1 MFKEKRSYYILITSI
16 ILAVTIGFS
25 FIKSPT
31 NYNLLICYIVAKS
44 IFGVNLIATTIGLY
58 FYKFEKNMDD
68 ILYSVAGFLML
79 IPFYINLFDPT
90 KTFSLILAI
99 AFIVVGVS
107 SIAIAVPF
115 CLTTTWKVREKQLM
129 NTYKQAKPQDAESD
143 LIEPE
148 VIETTNIDLNV
159 VEGQSN
165 ESEVIE
171 VETQELETND
181 TEAALKEPENSKL
194 RSANN
199 GNHWKETRWT

>member
-31 NYNLLICYIVAKS
+31 NYNLLVCYIVAKS

-99 AFIVVGVS
+99 TFIVVGVS

-129 NTYKQAKPQDAESD
+129 DTYKQTKPQETESD
-143 LIEPE
+143 SVEPE
-148 VIETTNIDLNV
+148 VIETTSVDSNV

-165 ESEVIE
+165 ESEVME
-171 VETQELETND
+171 AETAKPETKD
-181 TEAALKEPENSKL
+181 SQTALKEQENSEV
-194 RSANN
+194 
-199 GNHWKETRWT
+199 KERQ

>member
-99 AFIVVGVS
+99 TFIVVGVS

-115 CLTTTWKVREKQLM
+115 CLTTTWKVRENQLM
-129 NTYKQAKPQDAESD
+129 DTYKQTKPRETENDTV
-143 LIEPE
+143 EPE
-148 VIETTNIDLNV
+148 VIETTSVVSDNV
-159 VEGQSN
+159 ENKTNKN
-165 ESEVIE
+165 EVL
-171 VETQELETND
+171 ETEIKELETELTD
-181 TEAALKEPENSKL
+181 YENSEV
-194 RSANN
+194 
-199 GNHWKETRWT
+199 KERQ

>member
-1 MFKEKRSYYILITSI
+1 MFREKRSYYILITSI

-129 NTYKQAKPQDAESD
+129 DTYKQTKPQETENDTV
-143 LIEPE
+143 EPE
-148 VIETTNIDLNV
+148 VIETTNTVSDT
-159 VEGQSN
+159 VENKTNKN
-165 ESEVIE
+165 EVL
-171 VETQELETND
+171 ETETKELETELTD
-181 TEAALKEPENSKL
+181 YENSKV
-194 RSANN
+194 
-199 GNHWKETRWT
+199 KERQ

>member
-25 FIKSPT
+25 FIKNPT
-31 NYNLLICYIVAKS
+31 NYNLLVCYIVAKS

-99 AFIVVGVS
+99 AFIVVGAS

-129 NTYKQAKPQDAESD
+129 DTYKQTKPQETENDTV
-143 LIEPE
+143 EPE
-148 VIETTNIDLNV
+148 VIETTSTVSDT
-159 VEGQSN
+159 VENKTNKN
-165 ESEVIE
+165 EVL
-171 VETQELETND
+171 ETETKELETELTD
-181 TEAALKEPENSKL
+181 SENSEV
-194 RSANN
+194 
-199 GNHWKETRWT
+199 KERQ

>member
-44 IFGVNLIATTIGLY
+44 IFGVNLISTTIGLY

-129 NTYKQAKPQDAESD
+129 NTYKQTKPQETENDTV
-143 LIEPE
+143 EPE
-148 VIETTNIDLNV
+148 VIETTSTVSDT
-159 VEGQSN
+159 VENKTNKN
-165 ESEVIE
+165 EVL
-171 VETQELETND
+171 ETETKELETELTD
-181 TEAALKEPENSKL
+181 YENSEV
-194 RSANN
+194 
-199 GNHWKETRWT
+199 KERQ

>member
-79 IPFYINLFDPT
+79 IPFYINLFDPI

-129 NTYKQAKPQDAESD
+129 NTYKQTKPQETENDTV
-143 LIEPE
+143 EPE
-148 VIETTNIDLNV
+148 VIETTSTVSDT
-159 VEGQSN
+159 VENKTN
-165 ESEVIE
+165 ENEVL
-171 VETQELETND
+171 ETETKELETELTD
-181 TEAALKEPENSKL
+181 SENSEV
-194 RSANN
+194 
-199 GNHWKETRWT
+199 KERQ

>member
-90 KTFSLILAI
+90 RTFSLILAI

-129 NTYKQAKPQDAESD
+129 DTYKQTKPQENENDTVE
-143 LIEPE
+143 LE
-148 VIETTNIDLNV
+148 VIETTSTVSDT
-159 VEGQSN
+159 VEN
-165 ESEVIE
+165 KTNKNDVLETELTDYENSEV
-171 VETQELETND
+171 
-181 TEAALKEPENSKL
+181 KERK
-194 RSANN
+194 
-199 GNHWKETRWT
+199 

>member
-25 FIKSPT
+25 FIKSPS

-129 NTYKQAKPQDAESD
+129 NTYKQTKPQETENDTVE
-143 LIEPE
+143 LE
-148 VIETTNIDLNV
+148 VIETTSTVSDT
-159 VEGQSN
+159 VENKIN
-165 ESEVIE
+165 ENEISETEIN
-171 VETQELETND
+171 ELETELTDSENL
-181 TEAALKEPENSKL
+181 EAKE
-194 RSANN
+194 RQ
-199 GNHWKETRWT
+199 

>member
-1 MFKEKRSYYILITSI
+1 MFKEKRSYYILITAI
-16 ILAVTIGFS
+16 ILTVSIGFS

-44 IFGVNLIATTIGLY
+44 IFGLNLVATTVGLY

-79 IPFYINLFDPT
+79 IPFYINLFDQT

-129 NTYKQAKPQDAESD
+129 DTYKQTKPQETENDTV
-143 LIEPE
+143 EPE
-148 VIETTNIDLNV
+148 VIETVSTV
-159 VEGQSN
+159 S
-165 ESEVIE
+165 
-171 VETQELETND
+171 D
-181 TEAALKEPENSKL
+181 TIRHKK
-194 RSANN
+194 
-199 GNHWKETRWT
+199 

>member
-1 MFKEKRSYYILITSI
+1 MFKEKISYYILITSI
-16 ILAVTIGFS
+16 ILTVTIGFS

-31 NYNLLICYIVAKS
+31 NYNLLICYIVAKF
-44 IFGVNLIATTIGLY
+44 IFGVNLIATTIVLY

-129 NTYKQAKPQDAESD
+129 NTYKQTKPQETENYTV
-143 LIEPE
+143 EPE
-148 VIETTNIDLNV
+148 TIETTSTVSDT
-159 VEGQSN
+159 VEYKTN
-165 ESEVIE
+165 ENKVL
-171 VETQELETND
+171 ETENNELETELTDSENL
-181 TEAALKEPENSKL
+181 EVKE
-194 RSANN
+194 
-199 GNHWKETRWT
+199 HQ

>member
-79 IPFYINLFDPT
+79 IPFYINLFDQT

-99 AFIVVGVS
+99 AFIVVGIS

-129 NTYKQAKPQDAESD
+129 NAFKHPK
-143 LIEPE
+143 PE
-148 VIETTNIDLNV
+148 VIESDLVEPAIIETTNAVSGV
-159 VEGQSN
+159 VEN
-165 ESEVIE
+165 EVKESEVIE
-171 VETQELETND
+171 VETKELETKLTD
-181 TEAALKEPENSKL
+181 SENSEV
-194 RSANN
+194 
-199 GNHWKETRWT
+199 KERQ

>member
-90 KTFSLILAI
+90 RTFSLILAI
-99 AFIVVGVS
+99 AFIVVGVT
-107 SIAIAVPF
+107 SITIAVPF

-129 NTYKQAKPQDAESD
+129 NTYKQTKPQETENDTV
-143 LIEPE
+143 EPE
-148 VIETTNIDLNV
+148 VIETTSTVSDT
-159 VEGQSN
+159 VENKTNKN
-165 ESEVIE
+165 EVL
-171 VETQELETND
+171 ETETKELETELTD
-181 TEAALKEPENSKL
+181 YENSEV
-194 RSANN
+194 
-199 GNHWKETRWT
+199 KERK

>member
-16 ILAVTIGFS
+16 IFAVTIGFS

-99 AFIVVGVS
+99 AFIVVGIS
-107 SIAIAVPF
+107 SIAIAIPF

-129 NTYKQAKPQDAESD
+129 NTYKHTKPQDTDTD
-143 LIEPE
+143 LVKLE
-148 VIETTNIDLNV
+148 VIQTTCVDLNDL
-159 VEGQSN
+159 ESHLN
-165 ESEVIE
+165 ASEVKE
-171 VETQELETND
+171 VETEELKIKET
-181 TEAALKEPENSKL
+181 ELKEFDNSKV
-194 RSANN
+194 
-199 GNHWKETRWT
+199 KERQ

>member
-99 AFIVVGVS
+99 AFIVVGIS

-129 NTYKQAKPQDAESD
+129 DTYKQTKPQETENYTV
-143 LIEPE
+143 EPE
-148 VIETTNIDLNV
+148 VIETTRTVSDA
-159 VEGQSN
+159 VENKTN
-165 ESEVIE
+165 ENKIL
-171 VETQELETND
+171 ETETKELETELTD
-181 TEAALKEPENSKL
+181 SENSEV
-194 RSANN
+194 
-199 GNHWKETRWT
+199 KERQ

>member
-16 ILAVTIGFS
+16 ILAITIGFS

-129 NTYKQAKPQDAESD
+129 NTYKQTKPQETENDTVK
-143 LIEPE
+143 PE
-148 VIETTNIDLNV
+148 VIETTSTVSDT
-159 VEGQSN
+159 VENKKN
-165 ESEVIE
+165 ENEIL
-171 VETQELETND
+171 ETETKELETELTD
-181 TEAALKEPENSKL
+181 SENSEV
-194 RSANN
+194 
-199 GNHWKETRWT
+199 KERQ

>member
-16 ILAVTIGFS
+16 ILAVTTGFS

-99 AFIVVGVS
+99 AFIVVGIS

-115 CLTTTWKVREKQLM
+115 CLTTTWKVREKQLI
-129 NTYKQAKPQDAESD
+129 NTYKQTKPQETENDTV
-143 LIEPE
+143 EPE
-148 VIETTNIDLNV
+148 VIETTSTVSDTVKNKTNK
-159 VEGQSN
+159 N
-165 ESEVIE
+165 EVL
-171 VETQELETND
+171 ETETKELETKLTD
-181 TEAALKEPENSKL
+181 YENSEVEE
-194 RSANN
+194 RQ
-199 GNHWKETRWT
+199 

>member
-1 MFKEKRSYYILITSI
+1 MFKEKRIYYILITAI
-16 ILAVTIGFS
+16 ILTVSIGFS

-31 NYNLLICYIVAKS
+31 DYNLLICYIVAKS
-44 IFGVNLIATTIGLY
+44 IFGLNLIATTVSLY

-115 CLTTTWKVREKQLM
+115 CLTTTWKVKEKALIQ
-129 NTYKQAKPQDAESD
+129 TYQKPKTNIVDTDNLETDPTVEQTTEQENVDSKNIDAE
-143 LIEPE
+143 LAEQQPIA
-148 VIETTNIDLNV
+148 ET
-159 VEGQSN
+159 E
-165 ESEVIE
+165 
-171 VETQELETND
+171 
-181 TEAALKEPENSKL
+181 LKEI
-194 RSANN
+194 NN
-199 GNHWKETRWT
+199 GNN

>member
-129 NTYKQAKPQDAESD
+129 NTYKQTKPQETENYTV
-143 LIEPE
+143 EPE
-148 VIETTNIDLNV
+148 VIETTSTVSDT
-159 VEGQSN
+159 VENKTN
-165 ESEVIE
+165 ENEIL
-171 VETQELETND
+171 ETETKELETELTD
-181 TEAALKEPENSKL
+181 SENSEV
-194 RSANN
+194 
-199 GNHWKETRWT
+199 KERQ

>member
-44 IFGVNLIATTIGLY
+44 IFGVSLIATTIGLY

-68 ILYSVAGFLML
+68 ILYSVVGFLML

-129 NTYKQAKPQDAESD
+129 NTYKQTKLQETENDTV
-143 LIEPE
+143 EPE
-148 VIETTNIDLNV
+148 VIETTSTVSDT
-159 VEGQSN
+159 VENKTNKN
-165 ESEVIE
+165 EVL
-171 VETQELETND
+171 ETETKELETELTD
-181 TEAALKEPENSKL
+181 YENSEV
-194 RSANN
+194 
-199 GNHWKETRWT
+199 KERQ

>member
-16 ILAVTIGFS
+16 ILAITIGFS

-99 AFIVVGVS
+99 AFIVVGIS

-129 NTYKQAKPQDAESD
+129 NTYKQAKPQETENDTVKPG
-143 LIEPE
+143 I
-148 VIETTNIDLNV
+148 IETASTVSDTVGNKTN
-159 VEGQSN
+159 EN
-165 ESEVIE
+165 EIL
-171 VETQELETND
+171 ETETIELETELTD
-181 TEAALKEPENSKL
+181 SENSEV
-194 RSANN
+194 
-199 GNHWKETRWT
+199 KERQ

>member
-129 NTYKQAKPQDAESD
+129 DTYKQTKSQETESD
-143 LIEPE
+143 TVEPE
-148 VIETTNIDLNV
+148 VIETTSTVSDT
-159 VEGQSN
+159 VENKTNKN
-165 ESEVIE
+165 EVL
-171 VETQELETND
+171 ETETKELETELTD
-181 TEAALKEPENSKL
+181 YENSEVKE
-194 RSANN
+194 RQYA
-199 GNHWKETRWT
+199 NHWKKTWWTKRN

>member
-99 AFIVVGVS
+99 AFIVVGIS
-107 SIAIAVPF
+107 SIAIAIPF

-129 NTYKQAKPQDAESD
+129 NTYKHTKPQDTDTD
-143 LIEPE
+143 LVKLE
-148 VIETTNIDLNV
+148 VIQTTCVDLNDL
-159 VEGQSN
+159 ESHLN
-165 ESEVIE
+165 ASEVKE
-171 VETQELETND
+171 VETEELKIKET
-181 TEAALKEPENSKL
+181 ELKEFDNSKV
-194 RSANN
+194 
-199 GNHWKETRWT
+199 KERQ

>member
-25 FIKSPT
+25 FIKSPS

-129 NTYKQAKPQDAESD
+129 NTYKQTKPQETENDTV
-143 LIEPE
+143 EPE
-148 VIETTNIDLNV
+148 VIETTSTVSDT
-159 VEGQSN
+159 VENKAN
-165 ESEVIE
+165 ENKANENKV
-171 VETQELETND
+171 LETEINELK
-181 TEAALKEPENSKL
+181 TELTDSENLEVKE
-194 RSANN
+194 
-199 GNHWKETRWT
+199 HQ

>member
-129 NTYKQAKPQDAESD
+129 NTYKQTKPQETENDTV
-143 LIEPE
+143 EPE
-148 VIETTNIDLNV
+148 VIETTSTVSDT
-159 VEGQSN
+159 VENKTNKN
-165 ESEVIE
+165 EVL
-171 VETQELETND
+171 ETETKELETELSD
-181 TEAALKEPENSKL
+181 YENSKV
-194 RSANN
+194 
-199 GNHWKETRWT
+199 KERQ

>member
-129 NTYKQAKPQDAESD
+129 NTYKQTKQQETENDTV
-143 LIEPE
+143 EPE
-148 VIETTNIDLNV
+148 VIETTSTVSDT
-159 VEGQSN
+159 VENKTNKN
-165 ESEVIE
+165 EVL
-171 VETQELETND
+171 ETETKELETELTD
-181 TEAALKEPENSKL
+181 YENSEV
-194 RSANN
+194 
-199 GNHWKETRWT
+199 KERK

>member
-129 NTYKQAKPQDAESD
+129 DTYKQTKPQENENDTVE
-143 LIEPE
+143 LE
-148 VIETTNIDLNV
+148 VIETTSTVSDT
-159 VEGQSN
+159 VENKTN
-165 ESEVIE
+165 ENKIL
-171 VETQELETND
+171 ETETKELETELTD
-181 TEAALKEPENSKL
+181 YENSEV
-194 RSANN
+194 
-199 GNHWKETRWT
+199 KEHQ

>member
-99 AFIVVGVS
+99 LFIVVGIS

-129 NTYKQAKPQDAESD
+129 NTYKQTKPQETESD
-143 LIEPE
+143 TAEPE
-148 VIETTNIDLNV
+148 VIETTSTVSDT
-159 VEGQSN
+159 VEYKTNKN
-165 ESEVIE
+165 EVLEAEIK
-171 VETQELETND
+171 ELETELTD
-181 TEAALKEPENSKL
+181 YENSKV
-194 RSANN
+194 
-199 GNHWKETRWT
+199 KERQ

>member
-90 KTFSLILAI
+90 KSFSLILAI

-115 CLTTTWKVREKQLM
+115 CLTTTWKVKEKQLM
-129 NTYKQAKPQDAESD
+129 NTYKQTKPQETENDTV
-143 LIEPE
+143 EPE
-148 VIETTNIDLNV
+148 VIETTSTVSDT
-159 VEGQSN
+159 VENKTN
-165 ESEVIE
+165 ENEIL
-171 VETQELETND
+171 ETETKELETELTD
-181 TEAALKEPENSKL
+181 LENSEV
-194 RSANN
+194 
-199 GNHWKETRWT
+199 KERQ

>member
-44 IFGVNLIATTIGLY
+44 IFGVNLIATTIWLY

-99 AFIVVGVS
+99 AFIVVGIS
-107 SIAIAVPF
+107 SIAIAIPF

-129 NTYKQAKPQDAESD
+129 NTYKHTKPQETENDSVEPAVIQTTSVDSNDLESQ
-143 LIEPE
+143 
-148 VIETTNIDLNV
+148 V
-159 VEGQSN
+159 N
-165 ESEVIE
+165 ESEVKE
-171 VETQELETND
+171 AETEELEIKE
-181 TEAALKEPENSKL
+181 TELKESVNSKV
-194 RSANN
+194 
-199 GNHWKETRWT
+199 KERQ

>member
-16 ILAVTIGFS
+16 ILAITIGFS

-99 AFIVVGVS
+99 AFIVVGIS

-129 NTYKQAKPQDAESD
+129 NTYKQAKPQETENDTVK
-143 LIEPE
+143 PE
-148 VIETTNIDLNV
+148 VIETTSTVSDT
-159 VEGQSN
+159 
-165 ESEVIE
+165 
-171 VETQELETND
+171 VETKTNENEILETETKELETELTD
-181 TEAALKEPENSKL
+181 SENSEI
-194 RSANN
+194 
-199 GNHWKETRWT
+199 KERQ

>member
-16 ILAVTIGFS
+16 ILVVTIGFS

-44 IFGVNLIATTIGLY
+44 IFGLNLIATTIGLY

-129 NTYKQAKPQDAESD
+129 NTYKQAKPQETENDTVK
-143 LIEPE
+143 PE
-148 VIETTNIDLNV
+148 VIETTSTVSDT
-159 VEGQSN
+159 VENKTN
-165 ESEVIE
+165 ENEIL
-171 VETQELETND
+171 ETETKELETELTD
-181 TEAALKEPENSKL
+181 SENSEI
-194 RSANN
+194 
-199 GNHWKETRWT
+199 KERQ

>member
-129 NTYKQAKPQDAESD
+129 NTYKQTKPQETVSD
-143 LIEPE
+143 TVEPE
-148 VIETTNIDLNV
+148 VIETTSTVSDT
-159 VEGQSN
+159 VENKTNKNG
-165 ESEVIE
+165 V
-171 VETQELETND
+171 LETE
-181 TEAALKEPENSKL
+181 TKEPETELTDYENSEV
-194 RSANN
+194 
-199 GNHWKETRWT
+199 KEHQ

>member
-1 MFKEKRSYYILITSI
+1 MFKEKRSYYILITAI
-16 ILAVTIGFS
+16 ILTVSIGFS

-31 NYNLLICYIVAKS
+31 DYNLLICYIVAKS
-44 IFGVNLIATTIGLY
+44 IFGVNLIATTFGLY

-115 CLTTTWKVREKQLM
+115 CLTTTWKVKEKTLIQ
-129 NTYKQAKPQDAESD
+129 TYHKPKTDISDSDNLETAATEEQTIEPKNSESDVADAELTEKHS
-143 LIEPE
+143 I
-148 VIETTNIDLNV
+148 
-159 VEGQSN
+159 
-165 ESEVIE
+165 
-171 VETQELETND
+171 VETE
-181 TEAALKEPENSKL
+181 LKET
-194 RSANN
+194 NN
-199 GNHWKETRWT
+199 GNN

>member
-25 FIKSPT
+25 FIKSPS

-58 FYKFEKNMDD
+58 FYKFEKNIDD

-129 NTYKQAKPQDAESD
+129 NTYKQTKPQETENDTV
-143 LIEPE
+143 EPE
-148 VIETTNIDLNV
+148 VIKTTSTVSDIVENKANENNV
-159 VEGQSN
+159 
-165 ESEVIE
+165 
-171 VETQELETND
+171 LETEINVLE
-181 TEAALKEPENSKL
+181 TELTDSENLEVKE
-194 RSANN
+194 RQ
-199 GNHWKETRWT
+199 

>member
-99 AFIVVGVS
+99 AFIVVGIS
-107 SIAIAVPF
+107 SIAIAIPF
-115 CLTTTWKVREKQLM
+115 CLTTTWKVQEKQLM
-129 NTYKQAKPQDAESD
+129 NTYKHTKLQETENDSVEPAVIQTTSVDSDDLESH
-143 LIEPE
+143 I
-148 VIETTNIDLNV
+148 
-159 VEGQSN
+159 N
-165 ESEVIE
+165 ESEVK
-171 VETQELETND
+171 ETETEELEIKE
-181 TEAALKEPENSKL
+181 TELKEFDNS
-194 RSANN
+194 NV
-199 GNHWKETRWT
+199 KERQ

>member
-1 MFKEKRSYYILITSI
+1 MFKEKRSYYILITSL
-16 ILAVTIGFS
+16 ILAITIGFS

-44 IFGVNLIATTIGLY
+44 IFGVNLIATTVGLY

-115 CLTTTWKVREKQLM
+115 CLTTTWKVRDKQLM
-129 NTYKQAKPQDAESD
+129 NTYKQTKPKETENDTVK
-143 LIEPE
+143 PE
-148 VIETTNIDLNV
+148 VIETTSTVSDT
-159 VEGQSN
+159 VENNSN
-165 ESEVIE
+165 ENEI
-171 VETQELETND
+171 VETETKELETELTD
-181 TEAALKEPENSKL
+181 SENSEI
-194 RSANN
+194 
-199 GNHWKETRWT
+199 KERQ

>member
-1 MFKEKRSYYILITSI
+1 MFKEKRSYYILITSL

-44 IFGVNLIATTIGLY
+44 IFVVNLISTTIGLY

-90 KTFSLILAI
+90 KSFSLILSI
-99 AFIVVGVS
+99 VFIIVGIS

-115 CLTTTWKVREKQLM
+115 CLTTTWKVREKELM
-129 NTYKQAKPQDAESD
+129 NTYKKVKPAGIESGS
-143 LIEPE
+143 LEPE
-148 VIETTNIDLNV
+148 VIETDCADLNA
-159 VEGQSN
+159 VENKLN
-165 ESEVIE
+165 ENEII
-171 VETQELETND
+171 ELETKEAEIEPTAPKN
-181 TEAALKEPENSKL
+181 TEVKEHE
-194 RSANN
+194 
-199 GNHWKETRWT
+199 

>member
-68 ILYSVAGFLML
+68 ILYSAAGFLML

-90 KTFSLILAI
+90 KTFSLILTI
-99 AFIVVGVS
+99 VFIVVGVS

-129 NTYKQAKPQDAESD
+129 NTYKQAKPHENEADSV
-143 LIEPE
+143 EPE
-148 VIETTNIDLNV
+148 VIQTTCVDLNDL
-159 VEGQSN
+159 ESHLN
-165 ESEVIE
+165 ESEIKE
-171 VETQELETND
+171 VETEELENK
-181 TEAALKEPENSKL
+181 EIELKESDNSKV
-194 RSANN
+194 
-199 GNHWKETRWT
+199 KERQ

>member
-1 MFKEKRSYYILITSI
+1 MFKEKRSYYILITSL

-44 IFGVNLIATTIGLY
+44 IFGVNLIATTIGIY

-90 KTFSLILAI
+90 KSFSLILSI
-99 AFIVVGVS
+99 VFIIVGIS

-115 CLTTTWKVREKQLM
+115 CLTTTWKVREKELM
-129 NTYKQAKPQDAESD
+129 NTYKKAKPAE
-143 LIEPE
+143 IESGSFEAE
-148 VIETTNIDLNV
+148 VIETDCADLDA
-159 VEGQSN
+159 VENKLN
-165 ESEVIE
+165 EKEVIE
-171 VETQELETND
+171 VETK
-181 TEAALKEPENSKL
+181 EAEIEPTAPKNSEVKEHE
-194 RSANN
+194 
-199 GNHWKETRWT
+199 